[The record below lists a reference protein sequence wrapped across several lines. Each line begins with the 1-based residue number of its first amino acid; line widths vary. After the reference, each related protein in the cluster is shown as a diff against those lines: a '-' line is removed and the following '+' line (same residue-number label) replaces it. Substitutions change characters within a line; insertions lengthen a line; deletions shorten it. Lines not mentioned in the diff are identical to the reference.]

1 MEDIEKFR
9 SFSCPR
15 WEALPEIELYM
26 DQVLTLVSKHFGIF
40 MSADGMTASM
50 INNYVKASVV
60 PSPKKK
66 RYGKEH
72 ISRIFIIC
80 VLKRVLSIS
89 QIGALLE
96 LLQSDMDAEALYTLF
111 CEKLD
116 RSVRYISTILSG
128 AEGSYPVES
137 DKTGAELA
145 LQCAVDAF
153 SNCDLADVVLGS
165 TPKRE
170 EVPEEKQ

>member
-1 MEDIEKFR
+1 MQDIEMIR
-9 SFSCPR
+9 SFKCPR

-26 DQVLTLVSKHFGIF
+26 DQVLTLVSKHFGVF
-40 MSADGMTASM
+40 NGEDGMTASM

-89 QIGALLE
+89 QIGTLLE
-96 LLQSDMDAEALYTLF
+96 LLQNDMGAEALYTLF

-116 RSVRYISTILSG
+116 GSVRYIGTILSG
-128 AEGSYPVES
+128 KEGSYPLQS
-137 DKTGAELA
+137 GATGAELA

-153 SNCDLADVVLGS
+153 SNCVLADVVLGG
-165 TPKRE
+165 TPKE
-170 EVPEEKQ
+170 DGVEEK